1 MLAGPRLRLISRR
14 RVSVFVDFRPGLLS
28 LPSEEVPPIGA
39 SSFFPLFPGSEDDLV
54 FNPGGSIEFSVS
66 RHWLARLAVG
76 DLWISGSGCNDCVSS
91 ANGSGLPTNNL
102 QASLG
107 FAYRF

>member
-1 MLAGPRLRLISRR
+1 HSEALP
-14 RVSVFVDFRPGLLS
+14 LLS
-28 LPSEEVPPIGA
+28 EGY
-39 SSFFPLFPGSEDDLV
+39 FPLFPGPEDDLV
-54 FNPGGSIEFSVS
+54 FNPGGSVEFSVS
-66 RHWLARLAVG
+66 RHWLARLDVG
-76 DLWISGSGCNDCVSS
+76 DLWITGSGCNDCVSS